1 MNDNE
6 GTMSLSKMTTT
17 MTTKGKQQQQSI
29 VTDLSGPADESQWR
43 IHGRSR
49 RRQLLENDKSKGGRD
64 FSLSFDCSV
73 QRYFSVAHWA
83 LEQFHE
89 LYQSSLKK
97 TTMTTTETNEQL
109 EEIYVMGH
117 RILSYLTE
125 CLPRHPELNQAPEVR
140 ERTEYEL
147 DLLWKCVEDVA
158 LRIDETVCNQCVDD
172 GDLFIERLIA
182 AAMDDDDD
190 DDSAITEDSSMP
202 EDDDDDD
209 DDRINR
215 MSTKSFTTPTSR
227 MVRFEDWVPF
237 PNKNL
242 KKDVTTGASETIGT
256 SGTESLESLD
266 ASYTD
271 TFSPDIN
278 HNHEHNNNNNSNSN
292 TPVVSVPSLDH
303 ITDQNASSSSLRC
316 RYTTLKS
323 VRLDFLDKISREEV
337 LYETDSEAADSWAN
351 GGDNSVTGSGSG
363 GGGHNNSIKFCLA
376 SSSGVT
382 PTCDPARIA
391 FRDLMNRLPRE
402 SILQRGFEDDVRQL
416 QPENVALQSP
426 SSSSTFIDIMD
437 DNIVAAAVSYTTTAP
452 TEEQQ
457 VPDYDDAFD
466 DENEIKQYLDSTDN
480 DDEDPTKLID
490 VLCHRKK
497 LKTTSNTTG
506 DSYTIIRPQRR
517 DVTQL
522 SPLSFDTSSLPSSS
536 SLSSSELTSLNN
548 RTEIQTSA
556 FSLSNSHQ
564 PEQQQQQQQPQKTY
578 QQRQHY
584 SEKSNADEILQ
595 NPARR
600 IAQPF
605 ESTTRNFLEQNDWI
619 SFDNYSNTS
628 YFTSPSN
635 L

>member
-1 MNDNE
+1 
-6 GTMSLSKMTTT
+6 MTT
-17 MTTKGKQQQQSI
+17 I
-29 VTDLSGPADESQWR
+29 
-43 IHGRSR
+43 
-49 RRQLLENDKSKGGRD
+49 
-64 FSLSFDCSV
+64 
-73 QRYFSVAHWA
+73 
-83 LEQFHE
+83 
-89 LYQSSLKK
+89 
-97 TTMTTTETNEQL
+97 ETNEQL

-125 CLPRHPELNQAPEVR
+125 CLPRHPELNRAPEVR
-140 ERTEYEL
+140 ERTEHEL

-172 GDLFIERLIA
+172 GDLFMERLIA

-190 DDSAITEDSSMP
+190 DDSATTEDSSIP

-209 DDRINR
+209 DGDRINR

-227 MVRFEDWVPF
+227 MVRFEDWVSF
-237 PNKNL
+237 PNENL

-278 HNHEHNNNNNSNSN
+278 HNHELNNSNNSNSN

-303 ITDQNASSSSLRC
+303 ITLGSINDDSLEKEKFRVDQNASSSSLQC
-316 RYTTLKS
+316 RHTTLKS

-351 GGDNSVTGSGSG
+351 GGDNSVTGSGG

-382 PTCDPARIA
+382 PTLIQLVSPFVPARIA

-402 SILQRGFEDDVRQL
+402 SILQRGFEDDGRQP
-416 QPENVALQSP
+416 QPENATIQSP

-437 DNIVAAAVSYTTTAP
+437 DNIVAAAAPYTTTAP

-480 DDEDPTKLID
+480 DDENPTKMID
-490 VLCHRKK
+490 ILCHRKK
-497 LKTTSNTTG
+497 LKTTSKTTG
-506 DSYTIIRPQRR
+506 DNYTIIRPERR

-522 SPLSFDTSSLPSSS
+522 SPLSADTSSLPSSS
-536 SLSSSELTSLNN
+536 SLSSPELTSLDK

-564 PEQQQQQQQPQKTY
+564 LQQQQQPQETY

-584 SEKSNADEILQ
+584 PKKSNADEILQ
-595 NPARR
+595 HPARR

-628 YFTSPSN
+628 YFTSSN
-635 L
+635 NF